1 MKNFH
6 SVAKELDLTISEI
19 LEILDFTIEDAI
31 EEENL
36 TPDEIIDALIDNGL
50 DVYGDDD
57 YWTPGCDSCSNYI
70 DA

>member
-1 MKNFH
+1 MKNFQH
-6 SVAKELDLTISEI
+6 VAKELDLTISEI

-36 TPDEIIDALIDNGL
+36 TTDEIIDALIDNGL
-50 DVYGDDD
+50 DIYGDDD